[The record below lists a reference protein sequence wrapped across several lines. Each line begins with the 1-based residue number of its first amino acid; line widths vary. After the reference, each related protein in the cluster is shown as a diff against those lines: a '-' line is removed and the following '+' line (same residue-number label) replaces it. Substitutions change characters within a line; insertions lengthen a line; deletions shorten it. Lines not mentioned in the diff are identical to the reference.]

1 MSMTKTIGSN
11 ISSKIK
17 GLSALAVAVV
27 MFSGCAATTAVTE
40 TAQEATKEATQTI
53 SGDSGSVEAAA
64 AEETTVGETVAA
76 ADAKSAKPKVI
87 CSYER
92 VTGSHRKTKVCR
104 TAEQIAERRAQDQK
118 TISGVL
124 STPSGGPQG

>member
-1 MSMTKTIGSN
+1 MTKTIG
-11 ISSKIK
+11 SKIK

-40 TAQEATKEATQTI
+40 TADATQEATQTI

-64 AEETTVGETVAA
+64 AEATTVGETTVGATVAA
-76 ADAKSAKPKVI
+76 ADAESAKPKVI
-87 CSYER
+87 CKYER

-104 TAEQIAERRAQDQK
+104 TAEQIAERRAQDQRA
-118 TISGVL
+118 I
-124 STPSGGPQG
+124 GGALANPGAGPAQN